1 MARIFNSFSQFFGD
15 ENYDSSR
22 YAKEY
27 EKRRLLMTHLL
38 NEGASIPAVMNFC
51 WNESDRDLPAGEKL
65 DMPII
70 FMDPIL
76 YKEMDK
82 FIHSDPESPSPDDD
96 YWCHFGTCIERLV
109 KMNISAYGLYNAIIE
124 MERRYEEE

>member
-1 MARIFNSFSQFFGD
+1 MARIFNSFTQFFGD

-51 WNESDRDLPAGEKL
+51 WNESDRDLSVGEKF
-65 DMPII
+65 DKPII
-70 FMDPIL
+70 DSLL
-76 YKEMDK
+76 YKEMDE
-82 FIHSDPESPSPDDD
+82 FIHPDLESSSPDDD
-96 YWCHFGTCIERLV
+96 YWCHFGTCIEMMI
-109 KMNISAYGLYNAIIE
+109 KMRVTAYGLYNAILD
-124 MERRYEEE
+124 MERRYEME